1 MRGPDEARVIERI
14 AGVEG
19 PGRRVDGPNAVMPPR
34 HDELLDADVRPESR
48 IEEHL
53 EVIAAES
60 GGQAELASDVVG
72 EIGEAF
78 VCVAPFSEER
88 AGVHVAAGPQARRER
103 HRRPAPICLDEDLS
117 AWRDDEL

>member
-1 MRGPDEARVIERI
+1 PAGRPFDPKVLGEVGQLEPGVDKHAVGMRGPDEARVIERI

-60 GGQAELASDVVG
+60 GGQPELAPDVVA
-72 EIGEAF
+72 EIGAAF
-78 VCVAPFSEER
+78 
-88 AGVHVAAGPQARRER
+88 AG
-103 HRRPAPICLDEDLS
+103 S
-117 AWRDDEL
+117 A